1 GLVPP
6 RRDSRPSLLS
16 PLSFKR
22 LQFNMDSI
30 KRDSSYRQPNVKN
43 GLSQAFM
50 GKLFSELN
58 DLKISDLL
66 EAF

>member
-1 GLVPP
+1 VSTLFSD
-6 RRDSRPSLLS
+6 R
-16 PLSFKR
+16 
-22 LQFNMDSI
+22 
-30 KRDSSYRQPNVKN
+30 
-43 GLSQAFM
+43 LSQAFM

>member
-1 GLVPP
+1 
-6 RRDSRPSLLS
+6 
-16 PLSFKR
+16 
-22 LQFNMDSI
+22 
-30 KRDSSYRQPNVKN
+30 
-43 GLSQAFM
+43 LSQAFM